1 MENKAINRLVIL
13 GVIAIIGILAMQ
25 VFWITSLLQFRK
37 QELDQSIRI
46 ALIQVAKDLARSRKA
61 EMPANTPI
69 QLRGGNTYQVNINDV
84 IDAGLLE
91 FFLRKELTNKGLKLD
106 FEYTVHDCNTNE
118 VVYGNTVFLSKNSAQ
133 SNKLKKLP
141 KYSKLLYYF
150 SVRFHSTNKYILSS
164 IQLPVIFTSV
174 LIFILL
180 VFSYTLI
187 FILRQRRLSQM
198 QKDFVNNMTHEFK
211 TPIST
216 IKISGEVFLN
226 NDYIKQDT
234 RLERYAKIIVEQS
247 SRLNEQVEKVLQV
260 AKLDKSSVDLDT
272 RTINLHN
279 LILSVAESFEL
290 RIQNTGGSLELHLAA
305 ADPNI
310 YADSLHLINMLNSLL
325 DNAIK
330 YSKENVRIDVLTGE
344 NDRVLYLQ
352 VKDNGIG
359 ISKEDQKKIFEKFYR
374 VSTGNVHDVKGFGL
388 GLYYVHS
395 ICKAHGWPLTV
406 ESEKGK
412 GTTFTIS
419 FKKKKA
425 K

>member
-150 SVRFHSTNKYILSS
+150 SVRFHSTNKYILSD
-164 IQLPVIFTSV
+164 IHCQLFWQF

-272 RTINLHN
+272 RAIHLHN
-279 LILSVAESFEL
+279 LILSS
-290 RIQNTGGSLELHLAA
+290 G
-305 ADPNI
+305 
-310 YADSLHLINMLNSLL
+310 
-325 DNAIK
+325 
-330 YSKENVRIDVLTGE
+330 
-344 NDRVLYLQ
+344 
-352 VKDNGIG
+352 
-359 ISKEDQKKIFEKFYR
+359 
-374 VSTGNVHDVKGFGL
+374 
-388 GLYYVHS
+388 
-395 ICKAHGWPLTV
+395 
-406 ESEKGK
+406 
-412 GTTFTIS
+412 
-419 FKKKKA
+419 
-425 K
+425 

>member
-1 MENKAINRLVIL
+1 MKNRAITRLVVL

-25 VFWITSLLQFRK
+25 VYWISSLLELRK

-46 ALIQVAKDLARSRKA
+46 ALIQVTKDLARSRKVD
-61 EMPANTPI
+61 MPANTSI
-69 QLRGGNTYQVNINDV
+69 QLRGRNTYQVNINDV

-91 FFLRKELTNKGLKLD
+91 FFLRKEFLNKDLKLD
-106 FEYTVHDCNTNE
+106 FEYTIHDCNTND

-133 SNKLKKLP
+133 SNKIKKLP

-150 SVRFHSTNKYILSS
+150 SVRFHSTNKYLLSS
-164 IQLPVIFTSV
+164 IQLPIIFTSA

-180 VFSYTLI
+180 VFSYSLI

-226 NDYIKQDT
+226 NEYIKQDE
-234 RLERYAKIIVEQS
+234 RLVRYAKIIVEQS
-247 SRLNEQVEKVLQV
+247 KRLDEQVEKVLQV
-260 AKLDKSSVDLDT
+260 AKLEKSQVDLDA
-272 RTINLHN
+272 RSINLHN

-290 RIQNTGGSLELHLAA
+290 RIQQLGGTIDIKLNAT
-305 ADPNI
+305 DPYIN
-310 YADSLHLINMLNSLL
+310 ADSLHLINVLNSLL

-330 YSKENVRIDVLTGE
+330 YSKEKINIDVITGE
-344 NDRVLYLQ
+344 LDNSVFLQ

-374 VSTGNVHDVKGFGL
+374 VSTGNIHNVKGFGL
-388 GLYYVHS
+388 GLYYVQS
-395 ICKAHGWPLTV
+395 ICKAHGWPLKL

-412 GTTFTIS
+412 GATFTIS
-419 FKKKKA
+419 FKKKQK
-425 K
+425 